1 MTTACKT
8 GLCAY
13 KKFLGGCVGVFVAG
27 AMLFFSCGKPD
38 EKAKDGTGPE
48 DAGDVELH
56 LTFEAYTDETVDT
69 FRIYAGTSK
78 DTLKLA
84 DTFATEGTAFDYT
97 KPEIT
102 VESNGNTVVSA
113 LLGGQGCF
121 QLRAVKADVESDG
134 SNLVCTDL

>member
-69 FRIYAGTSK
+69 FRIYA
-78 DTLKLA
+78 
-84 DTFATEGTAFDYT
+84 
-97 KPEIT
+97 
-102 VESNGNTVVSA
+102 VVSA

-121 QLRAVKADVESDG
+121 QLRAVKTDVESDG